1 MRQSISPQRLQ
12 LLIALLEDGKEH
24 QFYNWPEWRELQ
36 QYVSEELDHCECQ
49 ECKRQGRY
57 SRGYI
62 VHHRKHLRDRPDLA
76 LSIYDPDTGERQL
89 ETLCKRCHEK
99 EHPESLRSF
108 GRAVPPITEER
119 WD

>member
-12 LLIALLEDGKEH
+12 QLIKLIEEGNEH

-36 QYVSEELDHCECQ
+36 HYVSVELDHSECQ
-49 ECKRQGRY
+49 ECKRQGKYR
-57 SRGYI
+57 RGYI
-62 VHHRKHLRDRPDLA
+62 VHHRKHLKDRPDLA
-76 LSIYDPDTGERQL
+76 LSIYDPDTKERQL
-89 ETLCKRCHEK
+89 ETLCKRCHEL

-108 GRAVPPITEER
+108 GSIKAPITEER